1 MSLQLILVSC
11 VILALAVMAFGIKL
25 FFDKKAKLPQGS
37 CQASLDKNKQV
48 SCICGGEG
56 CLTDNKYTI

>member
-11 VILALAVMAFGIKL
+11 VILALAIMAFGIKL

-37 CQASLDKNKQV
+37 CQASLGENSKV

-56 CLTDNKYTI
+56 CLAEDKMTI